1 MKRIGIIVKSGVK
14 EALAGAGK
22 LSTWLSKRGIEPV
35 MEKSVARALGRR
47 KGYERGKIPHL
58 IDLMVVLG
66 GDGTMLSAARLVKG
80 RKVPILGVNIGGLGF
95 LTAVSMNELMTV
107 MPKILSGEFYVEE
120 RTTLKASVFRK
131 NSRMG
136 EHTVLNDAVITKG
149 ALARIIQIRV
159 EVNNEFL
166 ETFRADGLIL
176 ATPTGSTAYSL
187 SAGGPIVTP
196 SLGCIIIT
204 PICPHTLTIRPLV
217 IPEASIVKVTVI
229 KKDGD
234 VYLTLDGQKGHP
246 LEIGDYMVVRQ
257 GKDTVR
263 LIRTLERSYYRLLR
277 EKLAWGQA

>member
-14 EALAGAGK
+14 EALVGAGK

-35 MEKSVARALGRR
+35 MERSVARALGRR

-58 IDLMVVLG
+58 IDLLVVLG

-107 MPKILSGEFYVEE
+107 MPRILSGEFYVEE
-120 RTTLKASVFRK
+120 RTTLQASVFRK
-131 NSRMG
+131 NLRIG

-149 ALARIIQIRV
+149 ALARIIQIRA
-159 EVNNEFL
+159 EVNGEFL

-217 IPEASIVKVTVI
+217 IPDASNVKVTVI

-246 LEIGDYMVVRQ
+246 LEVGDYMVVRQ

>member
-120 RTTLKASVFRK
+120 RTTLQASVFRK

-246 LEIGDYMVVRQ
+246 LEVGDYMVVRQ

-263 LIRTLERSYYRLLR
+263 LVRTLERSYYRLLR

>member
-14 EALAGAGK
+14 EALVGAGK
-22 LSTWLSKRGIEPV
+22 LSAWLSKRGIEPV
-35 MEKSVARALGRR
+35 MERSAARALGRR

-66 GDGTMLSAARLVKG
+66 GDGTMLSASRLVKG
-80 RKVPILGVNIGGLGF
+80 RKIPILGVNIGGLGF
-95 LTAVSMNELMTV
+95 LTAVSMNELMSV
-107 MPKILSGEFYVEE
+107 MPRILSGEFYVEE
-120 RTTLKASVFRK
+120 RTTLQASVFRK
-131 NSRMG
+131 NSRIG

-229 KKDGD
+229 KKDGN

>member
-1 MKRIGIIVKSGVK
+1 
-14 EALAGAGK
+14 
-22 LSTWLSKRGIEPV
+22 
-35 MEKSVARALGRR
+35 
-47 KGYERGKIPHL
+47 
-58 IDLMVVLG
+58 MVVLG